1 MKLPFSVSSY
11 GRCCP
16 PRRERAPVQDCRRL
30 LVRPSA
36 SHLVLALLA
45 ANLLVEKMSELVQR
59 CLPMSGT
66 SSLYRP
72 AKSTLNPLSLFS
84 SFIIINVVISITAH
98 FELFFDGLVERL
110 QFCGASVW
118 NDRKTGVAL
127 KGVFVL
133 LSDDI
138 HTILKT
144 YYVDRDFLKILMLSD
159 KCLGGHGALPNGQ

>member
-16 PRRERAPVQDCRRL
+16 PRRERAPVQDWRRL

-36 SHLVLALLA
+36 SHLVLALLD
-45 ANLLVEKMSELVQR
+45 LLVGKMSELVQR

-110 QFCGASVW
+110 QFCGASVR

-133 LSDDI
+133 
-138 HTILKT
+138 
-144 YYVDRDFLKILMLSD
+144 FE
-159 KCLGGHGALPNGQ
+159 

>member
-16 PRRERAPVQDCRRL
+16 PRRERAPVQDWRRL

-36 SHLVLALLA
+36 SHLVLALLD
-45 ANLLVEKMSELVQR
+45 LLVEKMSELVQR

-84 SFIIINVVISITAH
+84 SFIIINVVISITTH

-110 QFCGASVW
+110 QFCGASVR

-159 KCLGGHGALPNGQ
+159 KRLRGHGALPNGQ

>member
-11 GRCCP
+11 GRCYP
-16 PRRERAPVQDCRRL
+16 PRRERAPVQDWRRL

-36 SHLVLALLA
+36 SLLVLALLD
-45 ANLLVEKMSELVQR
+45 LLVEKMSELVQR

-110 QFCGASVW
+110 QFCGASVR

-133 LSDDI
+133 
-138 HTILKT
+138 
-144 YYVDRDFLKILMLSD
+144 FE
-159 KCLGGHGALPNGQ
+159 

>member
-16 PRRERAPVQDCRRL
+16 PRRERAPVQDWRRL

-36 SHLVLALLA
+36 SLLVLALLD
-45 ANLLVEKMSELVQR
+45 LLVEKMSELVQR

>member
-1 MKLPFSVSSY
+1 MLSTQARTSS
-11 GRCCP
+11 GP
-16 PRRERAPVQDCRRL
+16 G
-30 LVRPSA
+30 
-36 SHLVLALLA
+36 LA
-45 ANLLVEKMSELVQR
+45 ATACPSV
-59 CLPMSGT
+59 CLPPCPC
-66 SSLYRP
+66 P
-72 AKSTLNPLSLFS
+72 AGSVGRQDVRACPALSAHVRYFLS
-84 SFIIINVVISITAH
+84 IPACEVNIESFVIVFLIINVVISITAH

-159 KCLGGHGALPNGQ
+159 KRLAFGGHGALPNGQ

>member
-11 GRCCP
+11 GRCYP
-16 PRRERAPVQDCRRL
+16 PRRERAPVQDWRRL

-36 SHLVLALLA
+36 SLLVLALLD
-45 ANLLVEKMSELVQR
+45 LLVEKMSELVQH

-110 QFCGASVW
+110 QFCGASVR

-144 YYVDRDFLKILMLSD
+144 CHVDRDFLKIFMLSE

>member
-16 PRRERAPVQDCRRL
+16 PRRERAPVQDWRRL

-36 SHLVLALLA
+36 SLLVLALLD
-45 ANLLVEKMSELVQR
+45 LLVEKMSELVQR

-110 QFCGASVW
+110 QFCGASVR

-133 LSDDI
+133 
-138 HTILKT
+138 
-144 YYVDRDFLKILMLSD
+144 FE
-159 KCLGGHGALPNGQ
+159 

>member
-11 GRCCP
+11 GRGCP
-16 PRRERAPVQDCRRL
+16 PRRERAPVQDWRRL

-36 SHLVLALLA
+36 SLLVLALLD
-45 ANLLVEKMSELVQR
+45 LLVEKMSELVQR

-72 AKSTLNPLSLFS
+72 AKSTLNPLSMFS

-110 QFCGASVW
+110 QFCGASVR

-138 HTILKT
+138 HTILKA

-159 KCLGGHGALPNGQ
+159 KRLAFGGHGALPNGQ

>member
-16 PRRERAPVQDCRRL
+16 PRRERAPVQDWRRL

-36 SHLVLALLA
+36 SHLVLALLD
-45 ANLLVEKMSELVQR
+45 LLVEKMSELVQR

-110 QFCGASVW
+110 QFCGASIR

-159 KCLGGHGALPNGQ
+159 KRLGGHGALTNGQ